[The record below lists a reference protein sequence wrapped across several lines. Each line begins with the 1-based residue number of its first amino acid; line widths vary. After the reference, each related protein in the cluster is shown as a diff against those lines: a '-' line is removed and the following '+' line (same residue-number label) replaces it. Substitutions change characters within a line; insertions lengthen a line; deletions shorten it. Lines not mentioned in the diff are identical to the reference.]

1 MFNGKSLILIV
12 DDEPKIRILV
22 SKWLIDDGYL
32 IDTASDGND
41 CINKT
46 NINTDLILLDIMMP
60 GPTPDEIINEV
71 VRKNPH
77 VKIAYLT
84 AVDAFSPTKQ
94 QEEKGW
100 IASIKPPVI
109 GYIQKPVESEELLKK
124 VKSYIKKKITAMT
137 LKKHEMTKY

>member
-60 GPTPDEIINEV
+60 GPTPDE
-71 VRKNPH
+71 
-77 VKIAYLT
+77 
-84 AVDAFSPTKQ
+84 
-94 QEEKGW
+94 
-100 IASIKPPVI
+100 
-109 GYIQKPVESEELLKK
+109 
-124 VKSYIKKKITAMT
+124 
-137 LKKHEMTKY
+137 